1 MKTSNPNGEPVTHG
15 ELAFIKVDKL
25 PRLSKKESG
34 KYKMYIA
41 GHSET
46 GHHHIVESDTEF
58 EVVLSGEER
67 YMIIKDLAKLW
78 HKKSIDIHE
87 TRILSP
93 GIYKINEKT
102 EYNPF
107 TKLVTRVFD

>member
-1 MKTSNPNGEPVTHG
+1 MKVSNPNNEPITHG
-15 ELAFIKVDKL
+15 ELAFIMVDKL
-25 PRLSKKESG
+25 PKGEVSKH
-34 KYKMYIA
+34 KMYIA

-58 EVVLSGEER
+58 EVMLSGAER
-67 YMIIKDLAKLW
+67 YLIIKDLAKLW
-78 HKKSIDIHE
+78 HKKSYDIHE
-87 TRILSP
+87 TRILKP

-107 TKLVTRVFD
+107 TKVIERVFD

>member
-1 MKTSNPNGEPVTHG
+1 MKTSNPNGEPITHG

-25 PRLSKKESG
+25 PKSFKGESSKHN
-34 KYKMYIA
+34 MYIA

-58 EVVLSGEER
+58 EVLNGNER
-67 YMIIKDLAKLW
+67 YLIIRDLAKLW
-78 HKKSIDIHE
+78 HKKDVDIHE

-107 TKLVTRVFD
+107 TKVIERVFD